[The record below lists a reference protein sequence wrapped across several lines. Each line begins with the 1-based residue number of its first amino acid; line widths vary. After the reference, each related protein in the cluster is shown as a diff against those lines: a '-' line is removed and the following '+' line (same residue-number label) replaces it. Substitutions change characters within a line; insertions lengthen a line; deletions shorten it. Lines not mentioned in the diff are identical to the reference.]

1 MSSKNADNQESLIS
15 ASPSDEVN
23 LYDYWKILVKWKNIF
38 LGILLITLVLVT
50 IVSLIMPR
58 YYRGESEIS
67 IPVPVSN
74 TSSVITA
81 PNIVN
86 LVGNIDDIKKN
97 KIFPNNSGA
106 IKSVIISIPKKSTD
120 KVSIII
126 DAKTVDIIPQALND
140 VCDYIINIPE
150 IKDKIDKIN
159 VETDF
164 KIQKLTEAKK
174 ANLIFLNQITD
185 MMMKKQITLVNVNPA
200 DLIKKDAEISLEIK
214 NLEQAKSDAMKKK
227 ELNINGST
235 GILGRP
241 SITKQPSDLQIKQRI
256 IIIGVL
262 SLFVGIYI
270 LFILVYIERMK
281 ARKNQSTAL
290 E

>member
-281 ARKNQSTAL
+281 ARKNKSTAL